1 MEILGDPPKL
11 LCCLRATPHVHSPM
25 SPSRPG
31 HQRPGKGRPGD
42 ADRYRV
48 LLDIGRTLAAT
59 LGEDELY
66 EEIYRET
73 ARAVEAAGFYIALH
87 DQSRDLARVVFFADR
102 GKSSRVDF
110 TYRGSDSQVIRTREA
125 NLVNEGL
132 GGGGLMVLGDESD
145 VAVAA
150 ITAPMIHHGRVLGAI
165 SAQSYEP
172 GAYTADDLD
181 LLQGIA
187 DIAAVA
193 VENALQF
200 AELERRRHEA
210 EKMEEIGRALSSELD
225 PEMVLGKVV
234 EAALDLIDVDGAAV
248 WLVDGKGGLV
258 YRVAASGGEIRL
270 PKGLDWDLRGE
281 LGRALVEQRRPVT
294 LDNIATSNVIPAPVR
309 EHLTGGSAVGV
320 PMEVEGEVAGVLT
333 AGSRQVRGFDALDTG
348 VLQRLARQC
357 AVALQNA
364 RLHASVH
371 ALSITD
377 PLTQLPN
384 RRRLQIHLE
393 HEVAAARRGRAL
405 AIAVFDLDNFKHYND
420 TFGHVAGDDILKAFA
435 EVLNHGN
442 RAMNLVARFGGDEFV
457 SVLTDTNIEGVRAY
471 VERVKA
477 SAAAHETL
485 AKFGIHVSAGISE
498 FDPETMATVND
509 LLRCADA
516 DMYRDKASRP
526 AVGRRAAAH

>member
-1 MEILGDPPKL
+1 
-11 LCCLRATPHVHSPM
+11 
-25 SPSRPG
+25 
-31 HQRPGKGRPGD
+31 
-42 ADRYRV
+42 
-48 LLDIGRTLAAT
+48 
-59 LGEDELY
+59 
-66 EEIYRET
+66 
-73 ARAVEAAGFYIALH
+73 
-87 DQSRDLARVVFFADR
+87 
-102 GKSSRVDF
+102 
-110 TYRGSDSQVIRTREA
+110 
-125 NLVNEGL
+125 
-132 GGGGLMVLGDESD
+132 
-145 VAVAA
+145 
-150 ITAPMIHHGRVLGAI
+150 
-165 SAQSYEP
+165 
-172 GAYTADDLD
+172 
-181 LLQGIA
+181 
-187 DIAAVA
+187 

-234 EAALDLIDVDGAAV
+234 EATLDLLDVDGAAV
-248 WLVDGKGGLV
+248 WLADGKGGLV

-270 PKGLDWDLRGE
+270 PKGLDWDIRGE
-281 LGRALVEQRRPVT
+281 LARALVEHRRPVT
-294 LDNIATSNVIPAPVR
+294 LDNIASSNLIPAPVR

-320 PMEVEGEVAGVLT
+320 PLEVEGQVSGVLT
-333 AGSRQVRGFDALDTG
+333 AGSREVRQFDALDTS

-364 RLHASVH
+364 QLHASVH

-435 EVLNHGN
+435 EVLNVEN

-457 SVLTDTNIEGVRAY
+457 SVLTDTNFEGVRAY

-477 SAAAHETL
+477 RAAQHETL
-485 AKFGIHVSAGISE
+485 SKFGIHVSAGIAD